1 MSDMRFDQTVR
12 GAHFY
17 DRQLPALLAELPG
30 LVRELARLNANVER
44 LSQLVEHASTSPKEP
59 T

>member
-1 MSDMRFDQTVR
+1 MRFDQTVR

-44 LSQLVEHASTSPKEP
+44 LSALIERASTSPKEP